1 MATGDRE
8 WRGTPVEITTHW
20 GTRLTVLQE
29 DLSHYG
35 DVLESGVSWA
45 YETAYLEPFAEPGDI
60 VVDVGANYGYTASY
74 FASECGPDGY
84 VLSIEPEPDT
94 RALLEHNMQ
103 VNRHDNVKVVACAAG
118 SERGWIEL
126 WRSETNLA
134 NHSLNRDLVPNVR
147 DSVRVEVRTVDDLV
161 AEYLP
166 GRTPTLLKVDVEGW
180 EWEALKG
187 SVGVLDHAKPAVW
200 LEYWPDGIRAN
211 GNDPR
216 AVLDILYDRGYAIS
230 VHELVDE
237 KTLPLTG
244 DEIIAYCDE
253 ATQRFKEQG
262 LFHLHGIV
270 YLHATQ
276 PGQEVRRAPR

>member
-1 MATGDRE
+1 MSATE
-8 WRGTPVEITTHW
+8 HQWRGTPVEITTHW
-20 GTRLTVLQE
+20 GAKLTVLLE
-29 DLSHYG
+29 DASHYG

-45 YETAYLEPFAEPGDI
+45 YETAYLEPFAEPGDT

-74 FASECGPDGY
+74 FASECGPDGF
-84 VLSIEPEPDT
+84 VLSVEPEPDT
-94 RALLEHNMQ
+94 RALLEHNMR
-103 VNRHDNVKVVACAAG
+103 VNDHHNVKVVPCAAG
-118 SERGWIEL
+118 AERGWTEL

-134 NHSLNRDLVPNVR
+134 NHSVNQALVPNVR

-161 AEYLP
+161 AEFIP
-166 GRTPTLLKVDVEGW
+166 DRPPTLLKIDVEGW
-180 EWEALKG
+180 EWEVMQG
-187 SVGVLDHAKPAVW
+187 SLGVLENARPAVW

-216 AVLDILYDRGYAIS
+216 GVLDILYDRGYAIS
-230 VHELVDE
+230 VHELVE
-237 KTLPLTG
+237 ERVLALTG
-244 DEIIAYCDE
+244 DEIISYCDD

-276 PGQEVRRAPR
+276 PGQEVRRAQ